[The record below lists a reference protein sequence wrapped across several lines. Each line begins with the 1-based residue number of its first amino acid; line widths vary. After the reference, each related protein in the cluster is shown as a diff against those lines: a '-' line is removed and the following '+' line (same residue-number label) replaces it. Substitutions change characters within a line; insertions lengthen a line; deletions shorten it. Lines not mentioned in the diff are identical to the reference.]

1 MALVLRGARAAGVLK
16 QVATAPLAQV
26 RPRGS
31 RGPRCRRHRRVRS
44 RSRAQPVCSYDRVSV
59 DARLTPRPTPTRTQA
74 NAARGFSVTTA
85 GRAGMGSPVPAH
97 EPPTGPVRTEVE
109 RRCAIASSLNRQ
121 PRDAKKNA
129 RLFFLGARSQT
140 FSTRLRRRR
149 RLRPTN
155 ASDDLRRSTR
165 KERSLIKTRTRTSA
179 DRVSSPFRLFFRR
192 HLSTRLATRLPFRH
206 FTQKQVGGGE
216 RAQVGLRRRV
226 PRAGAG

>member
-1 MALVLRGARAAGVLK
+1 MSYYDVRPLCYETQKFSTRVSSVPHESSIVLDHPRKEKTPLLFFVASPVMPARRFSLVAFPIAICSFILSRVRARVHGRTHSRAMALVLRGARAAGVLK

-97 EPPTGPVRTEVE
+97 EPPTGPVRPAPT
-109 RRCAIASSLNRQ
+109 SS
-121 PRDAKKNA
+121 
-129 RLFFLGARSQT
+129 
-140 FSTRLRRRR
+140 
-149 RLRPTN
+149 
-155 ASDDLRRSTR
+155 
-165 KERSLIKTRTRTSA
+165 RTRHPDTSSN
-179 DRVSSPFRLFFRR
+179 RKKPNP
-192 HLSTRLATRLPFRH
+192 TRNS
-206 FTQKQVGGGE
+206 
-216 RAQVGLRRRV
+216 
-226 PRAGAG
+226 

>member
-1 MALVLRGARAAGVLK
+1 MTPREKTPKSARRRTSRNRRSLTRVVEKTFFTKSEASVRGVPAFIETDRFCRSSHHHHHSSSVESAPAHGRTHSRAMALVLRGARAAGVLK

-109 RRCAIASSLNRQ
+109 RRCAIEDIHH
-121 PRDAKKNA
+121 P
-129 RLFFLGARSQT
+129 
-140 FSTRLRRRR
+140 
-149 RLRPTN
+149 
-155 ASDDLRRSTR
+155 
-165 KERSLIKTRTRTSA
+165 
-179 DRVSSPFRLFFRR
+179 
-192 HLSTRLATRLPFRH
+192 
-206 FTQKQVGGGE
+206 
-216 RAQVGLRRRV
+216 
-226 PRAGAG
+226 

>member
-1 MALVLRGARAAGVLK
+1 MTPKRRRKARVAVRRETGSSDAHRQKTFSPAGEDAGTRRSSRRIVSAVPHIIIIITAPHRRSVESAPAHGRTHSRAMALVLRGARAAGVLK

-109 RRCAIASSLNRQ
+109 RRCAIEDIIPKPQ
-121 PRDAKKNA
+121 PA
-129 RLFFLGARSQT
+129 
-140 FSTRLRRRR
+140 
-149 RLRPTN
+149 
-155 ASDDLRRSTR
+155 
-165 KERSLIKTRTRTSA
+165 
-179 DRVSSPFRLFFRR
+179 
-192 HLSTRLATRLPFRH
+192 
-206 FTQKQVGGGE
+206 
-216 RAQVGLRRRV
+216 
-226 PRAGAG
+226 

>member
-1 MALVLRGARAAGVLK
+1 MNTAYYGRAYDAERKDAEKRASPYVAKPAHLTHVVEKTFSRNLSPPDAGTRRSSRLIASAVPHIIIITAPHHRSVESAPAHGRTHSRAMALVLRGARAAGVLK

-109 RRCAIASSLNRQ
+109 RRCAIEDIIPKPQ
-121 PRDAKKNA
+121 PA
-129 RLFFLGARSQT
+129 
-140 FSTRLRRRR
+140 
-149 RLRPTN
+149 
-155 ASDDLRRSTR
+155 
-165 KERSLIKTRTRTSA
+165 
-179 DRVSSPFRLFFRR
+179 
-192 HLSTRLATRLPFRH
+192 
-206 FTQKQVGGGE
+206 
-216 RAQVGLRRRV
+216 
-226 PRAGAG
+226 